1 MELWLDI
8 LHVTFPRI
16 RHPGRSAFVLPGL
29 PLFPSTQRHTS
40 TPPTF
45 DEMEGMVSLSVIRGI
60 MIETETPISS
70 LRIQLQP

>member
-1 MELWLDI
+1 MVGYITRDVPEN
-8 LHVTFPRI
+8 
-16 RHPGRSAFVLPGL
+16 SAPWHFFLPGL

-45 DEMEGMVSLSVIRGI
+45 DEMEGMVSLMSVIRGI